1 MMVFTTSSIFKTTYS
16 EKYENVIHLDE
27 EGRRIFETVEKS
39 EGDIVIEGIFIL
51 RSMREKLLKSYKGDG
66 KKVCIWLD
74 ISPEECERR
83 ENRNRGAYMIW
94 NCFNAF
100 EPPTLEEG
108 WDEIIRIEC
117 ICALLKA

>member
-1 MMVFTTSSIFKTTYS
+1 MVTLIIGLPNSGKTTYS
-16 EKYENVIHLDE
+16 RKYENVIHLDE
-27 EGRRIFETVEKS
+27 EGRRIFEAVEKS
-39 EGDIVIEGIFIL
+39 KGDIVIEGIFIL

-108 WDEIIRIEC
+108 WDEIIRIE
-117 ICALLKA
+117 